1 MTSGLVPK
9 QITCEQ
15 CDYTVSLPELAHR
28 QRAVCPRCG
37 HTLLTYRRN
46 EAQSLAAF
54 AFSAL
59 VFLILS
65 LPFNFLSFRASGQKH
80 SIDLPGGLA
89 VLIENDYVSLALITG
104 LATLL
109 LPGMVLLGFVVLSL
123 ARINN
128 QRPNYLK
135 RVYRAVCWLMPW
147 SMAEIFLVGT
157 LVSLIKIT
165 ELADVSIG
173 LSFYAFIGFTLC
185 MTLSMVYFD
194 KNQYALWLND
204 GALPAPKPLTEPEA
218 SHSVQRTWA
227 LLITASLLYIPAN
240 ILPIMQTELFG
251 KTEPSTIVGGVI
263 SLWESGS
270 YPVALIILIAS
281 VVVPVVKIAI
291 LGWLNYSV
299 QTGQIKRKSR
309 RIRYYRFTE
318 GIGRWSM
325 IDVFVVAVLVALIQL
340 GNTLSIFPG
349 PAALAFCAVVF
360 VTMVAAMTFDSR
372 LIWQGSQ
379 HQQDV
384 SNEQ

>member
-1 MTSGLVPK
+1 MTSVSVPK

-15 CDYTVSLPELAHR
+15 CEYTVSMPELAHR

-46 EAQSLAAF
+46 EAHNLVAFSL
-54 AFSAL
+54 SAL
-59 VFLILS
+59 VFLVLS

-80 SIDLPGGLA
+80 NIDLPGGLA
-89 VLIENDYVSLALITG
+89 VLIENDYLSLALITG
-104 LATLL
+104 MATLL
-109 LPGMVLLGFVVLSL
+109 LPGMVLLGFLVLSI
-123 ARINN
+123 ARLKR
-128 QRPNYLK
+128 QRPNYLR

-173 LSFYAFIGFTLC
+173 MSFYSFIGFTLC
-185 MTLSMVYFD
+185 MTLAMVYFD

-204 GALPAPKPLTEPEA
+204 GELPTRKPLTEEDA
-218 SHSVQRTWA
+218 SQSVQRTWA

-240 ILPIMQTELFG
+240 ILPIMRTELFG
-251 KTEPSTIVGGVI
+251 KTEPNTIVGGVI

-281 VVVPVVKIAI
+281 VVVPVVKIVI

-299 QTGQIKRKSR
+299 QTGQLRGQSR
-309 RIRYYRFTE
+309 RVFYYRFTE

-325 IDVFVVAVLVALIQL
+325 IDVFVVAILVSLIQL
-340 GNTLSIFPG
+340 GNTLSIYPG
-349 PAALAFCAVVF
+349 PAALAFCGVVF
-360 VTMVAAMTFDSR
+360 VTMVAAMTFDTR

-379 HQQDV
+379 HKQEDL
-384 SNEQ
+384 NE